1 MLVSIEMVAV
11 TLLKHLVDEVRH
23 AVFSLLIQFEQV
35 GVVIQCRKKITVCRC
50 LAALDVETLLSVL
63 QFTYEPMIVR
73 ELCRIA
79 PNEQHGADDGTRLSR
94 DDGDA
99 RLQC

>member
-1 MLVSIEMVAV
+1 MVGHSV
-11 TLLKHLVDEVRH
+11 L
-23 AVFSLLIQFEQV
+23 SLLIERQQV
-35 GVVIQCRKKITVCRC
+35 GVVVECRKKITVGWS

-79 PNEQHGADDGTRLSR
+79 PNKQHGADDGARLSR

-99 RLQC
+99 RFQC